1 MCPQLLR
8 LHSAHFSKPVRGSSK
23 MHTVAATTAASGA
36 DSERCDAWAQRE
48 WQLPVFIRRT
58 VTPWCDEVKNFLP

>member
-1 MCPQLLR
+1 
-8 LHSAHFSKPVRGSSK
+8 

-48 WQLPVFIRRT
+48 WQLSVFIRKT
-58 VTPWCDEVKNFLP
+58 VTRWCDEVRIFSRKIPFKR